1 MEKKQVQRW
10 KPIWDKYKFVVL
22 VAAAGIALLLWP
34 SSAEKTDQASSTA
47 ATTVEADETSLQDTE
62 ERMEAI
68 LSHIHGVGQLEL
80 MLTLDKSAASQY
92 VQDTELTY
100 SGETQAPDEYQRS
113 SETVILSQGSGQEG
127 LVLEESVYPIYRGAL
142 VVCEGGG
149 NAEVRLAVT
158 AAVAALTGLSSDR
171 ITVAIWQE

>member
-34 SSAEKTDQASSTA
+34 SSAEKTDQTSGTA
-47 ATTVEADETSLQDTE
+47 AAAETDETSLQDTE
-62 ERMEAI
+62 KRMEAI

-100 SGETQAPDEYQRS
+100 SGQTQAPDEYQRS
-113 SETVILSQGSGQEG
+113 SETVVLSQGSGQAG

-171 ITVAIWQE
+171 ITVATWQE

>member
-34 SSAEKTDQASSTA
+34 SSAEKTDQTSGTA
-47 ATTVEADETSLQDTE
+47 AAAETDETSLQDTE
-62 ERMEAI
+62 KRMEAI

-100 SGETQAPDEYQRS
+100 SGQTQAPDEYQRS
-113 SETVILSQGSGQEG
+113 SETVVLSGDGGSVVNSRVPSSMTSPPEAME
-127 LVLEESVYPIYRGAL
+127 LVAR
-142 VVCEGGG
+142 
-149 NAEVRLAVT
+149 
-158 AAVAALTGLSSDR
+158 
-171 ITVAIWQE
+171 VAISGGSFR